1 MKERKEESKKG
12 LENLERAKGEEKN
25 SEKPLS
31 WWGNQLGQK
40 AIFRELK
47 GNTVDG
53 PWKAGQKK
61 KKEKKRKLCMWSM
74 AKTGTP
80 QPESCVSCCRWGL
93 AAGKWDLEH
102 RTRVETAVGS
112 KKTTG
117 RDRSKELYNQ

>member
-1 MKERKEESKKG
+1 MKERKEASKKG
-12 LENLERAKGEEKN
+12 LANLERAKGEEKN

-31 WWGNQLGQK
+31 WRGNQLGQK
-40 AIFRELK
+40 GIFRGLK

-53 PWKAGQKK
+53 LWKAGQKK
-61 KKEKKRKLCMWSM
+61 KKLCMWSM

-112 KKTTG
+112 KKTPG
-117 RDRSKELYNQ
+117 RDRSKELHNQ

>member
-40 AIFRELK
+40 AIFRGLK

-61 KKEKKRKLCMWSM
+61 KKRKEKKTVHVVHGKDWH
-74 AKTGTP
+74 TP
-80 QPESCVSCCRWGL
+80 ARVMCLLLQMGASCWKVGVGAQNQGGNSCWFQKDNWKG
-93 AAGKWDLEH
+93 
-102 RTRVETAVGS
+102 
-112 KKTTG
+112 
-117 RDRSKELYNQ
+117 

>member
-1 MKERKEESKKG
+1 MAGKSTGTERDLQGIERKHSGWSVEG
-12 LENLERAKGEEKN
+12 R
-25 SEKPLS
+25 
-31 WWGNQLGQK
+31 
-40 AIFRELK
+40 
-47 GNTVDG
+47 
-53 PWKAGQKK
+53 KK
-61 KKEKKRKLCMWSM
+61 KKKKKLCMWSM

-117 RDRSKELYNQ
+117 RDRSKEFHNQ